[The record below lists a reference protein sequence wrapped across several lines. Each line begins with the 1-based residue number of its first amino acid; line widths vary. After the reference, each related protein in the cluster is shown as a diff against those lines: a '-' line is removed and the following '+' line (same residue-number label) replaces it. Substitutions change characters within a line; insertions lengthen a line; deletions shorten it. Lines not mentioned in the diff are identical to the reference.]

1 MKRLDFFIY
10 CAMMNILDGI
20 ALNETEI
27 TDDEKDKLCDVLNT
41 LAEFQSGESLEDVIN
56 TIGDANDC
64 GCVATWDDLIDRLI
78 ELFNNGERIPL

>member
-1 MKRLDFFIY
+1 MYMDLTRWNNEKIRFFY
-10 CAMMNILDGI
+10 L
-20 ALNETEI
+20 
-27 TDDEKDKLCDVLNT
+27 LCDVLNT